1 MWDRETFLELV
12 RHDPLTFG
20 VALGEQADGLAELLG
35 ADASV
40 RGFLVNLQLDD
51 STGERIVWTIHVLT
65 DVTLVRFA
73 ASREGETAGHRFSPD
88 AFSDIEVL
96 TAEVDAA
103 PADTAALHSIRSRVA
118 RANLRVGGGYIL
130 FSGSEWYDQW
140 QGSVTDLAVE
150 GVAGFFDGL
159 PLLSVS

>member
-20 VALGEQADGLAELLG
+20 VALGEQTDGLAELLG
-35 ADASV
+35 ADAFV

-73 ASREGETAGHRFSPD
+73 ASGEGETAGRRYSPD

-103 PADTAALHSIRSRVA
+103 PADTAALHALRSRRA
-118 RANLRVGGGYIL
+118 RADLRVGGGCIL

-150 GVAGFFDGL
+150 GAAGFFDGL
-159 PLLSVS
+159 PG